1 MSYRKNGWQLTGSIG
16 PRFWLSGLWP
26 QFGHCSRSSIS
37 QRSSEYSGYSR
48 RAVWVISTPVMVRQG
63 TLVPPPGKARAE
75 SGGS

>member
-37 QRSSEYSGYSR
+37 QRSSEYSGVLSPR
-48 RAVWVISTPVMVRQG
+48 RLG
-63 TLVPPPGKARAE
+63 HFNARH
-75 SGGS
+75 GSPWRAFSLL

>member
-37 QRSSEYSGYSR
+37 QRSSEYSGVLSPR
-48 RAVWVISTPVMVRQG
+48 RLGHFNARHGSPWRAVFAFMIQSLYVIR
-63 TLVPPPGKARAE
+63 
-75 SGGS
+75 